1 MENRL
6 FNLEK
11 IKDLTSPVDILQA
24 NLFQLTEI
32 SRKVENYTQSLIQL
46 STDKDFKL
54 QINILTDLIN
64 SVNLKLENILSNNIK
79 CFLSFQEAL
88 IKKYKESYLKKL
100 KKIKLN
106 TENLS
111 KIGLSLI
118 ENKSISRTL
127 NGISYIP
134 SIEVNQ
140 WIEILDSLKQNT
152 IFLRFTKR
160 IQSHYDIIVNDR
172 LQMEFSKIPRDTDL
186 TLIKNYEKAFRK
198 DPIISFKEFQQIIDN
213 KLTKQELKRKKQ
225 IVAREREREEF
236 EKLKKKQNEQKD
248 TYEDYLKLSNREFER
263 RIRKQSRGKLSIIS
277 KKDVEEKKIEIS
289 EEISEKIEKFKS
301 KFNKSFEEKYL
312 IKKDEEKDPIDLIR
326 ERKSKKDKEYKHFKD
341 HFKEN

>member
-11 IKDLTSPVDILQA
+11 IKDLTSPVDTLQA

-32 SRKVENYTQSLIQL
+32 SSKAEYYTQSIVQQFI
-46 STDKDFKL
+46 DKDFKL
-54 QINILTDLIN
+54 QINTLTNLIN
-64 SVNLKLENILSNNIK
+64 KVKIKLENISKDNIK
-79 CFLSFQEAL
+79 CFLGFQEAL
-88 IKKYKESYLKKL
+88 IKKYKETYLKKL
-100 KKIKLN
+100 KKLTLN

-118 ENKSISRTL
+118 ENKNISKTL
-127 NGISYIP
+127 NEISYIP

-152 IFLRFTKR
+152 IFLRFVKR
-160 IQSHYDIIVNDR
+160 IQHHYNVIVNDR
-172 LQMEFSKIPRDTDL
+172 LQVEFSKIPQDTDL
-186 TLIKNYEKAFRK
+186 SLIKNFEKAFRE
-198 DPIISFKEFQQIIDN
+198 DPIISFKEFQQIADN
-213 KLTKQELKRKKQ
+213 ELSQQELKRKKQ
-225 IVAREREREEF
+225 IVTRVREREEF
-236 EKLKKKQNEQKD
+236 EKLKKKQNEQKE

-263 RIRKQSRGKLSIIS
+263 RIRKQSRVKLNEIT
-277 KKDVEEKKIEIS
+277 KKDIEEKKIEIS

-312 IKKDEEKDPIDLIR
+312 IKKDEEIDPLDLIR

-341 HFKEN
+341 HFKKN